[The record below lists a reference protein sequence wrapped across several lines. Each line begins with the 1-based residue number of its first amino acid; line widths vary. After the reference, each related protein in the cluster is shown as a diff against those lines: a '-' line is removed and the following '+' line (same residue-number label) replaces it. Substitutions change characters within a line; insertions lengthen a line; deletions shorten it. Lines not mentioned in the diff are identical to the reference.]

1 MTNSTGL
8 DFYLSSEL
16 WVAVVVTFALVIGSV
31 SFHYEM
37 FRLLGRQLVRLP
49 GPPRVHIVYLVLS
62 LTLVHVIEIWL
73 FAFGYFGLSSLGI
86 GHLDGL
92 ERDAMFEYVYFSAVV
107 YSTLGFGDVVPSGM
121 LKLLTGVEGLVG
133 FGLVTWSAA
142 FTFLQ
147 MQRFWSE

>member
-8 DFYLSSEL
+8 DFYLSSEP
-16 WVAVVVTFALVIGSV
+16 WIAAVVALVLMIGSV

-49 GPPRVHIVYLVLS
+49 GVPRVHILYLVLA
-62 LTLVHVIEIWL
+62 LTVVHIVEIWL
-73 FAFGYFGLSSLGI
+73 FAFGYFVLSSLGM

-92 ERDAMFEYVYFSAVV
+92 EGDAMFEYVYFSAVV
-107 YSTLGFGDVVPSGM
+107 YTTLGFGDVVPSGM

-133 FGLVTWSAA
+133 FGLITWSAA